1 MHNAPVHPN
10 LPVVDLERAIKF
22 YRDKLGLKLLK
33 AESPTETFAGAILEA
48 GDGTIVYLYTRG
60 ATKADHTAAEF
71 KVKDFDAVM
80 QSLRSRGV
88 VFEEYDMPNLKT
100 VNGVATWGDTKSAWF
115 KDTEGNI
122 LAISNMT
129 W

>member
-1 MHNAPVHPN
+1 LNNAPVHPN
-10 LPVVDLERAIKF
+10 LPVVDLERAVRF

-33 AESPTETFAGAILEA
+33 AESPSETFAGAILQA
-48 GDGTIVYLYTRG
+48 GGGTIVYLYKRG

-71 KVKDFDAVM
+71 VVKDFDEVIK
-80 QSLRSRGV
+80 SLRSRGV
-88 VFEEYDMPNLKT
+88 VFEEYNLPNLKT
-100 VNGVATWGDTKSAWF
+100 ANGVATWGDTKSAWF